1 MVRGRYAIL
10 YIELIYAFEGLS
22 KTFEKTFLTN
32 RRFTKISSTLDLFT
46 LKKGK
51 YGFIHTIELN
61 EREDINSDYVS
72 LNTSAISNEMF
83 SNKKSYQFYE
93 IKSCSIT
100 YQILKTIFLNLFVTI
115 SSIDIYES
123 KYISKIDCKILCG
136 LS

>member
-1 MVRGRYAIL
+1 MVLYQSQKMVRGRYAIL

-61 EREDINSDYVS
+61 EREDINSDYVF

-100 YQILKTIFLNLFVTI
+100 YQIFKTF
-115 SSIDIYES
+115 S
-123 KYISKIDCKILCG
+123 KFICYY
-136 LS
+136 

>member
-1 MVRGRYAIL
+1 MVFIYIETRHMVLYQSQKLLKGRYAIL

-61 EREDINSDYVS
+61 EREDINSKYVS
-72 LNTSAISNEMF
+72 FNTSAILNENSFFIKNLSNVRNF
-83 SNKKSYQFYE
+83 D
-93 IKSCSIT
+93 
-100 YQILKTIFLNLFVTI
+100 V
-115 SSIDIYES
+115 
-123 KYISKIDCKILCG
+123 
-136 LS
+136 

>member
-61 EREDINSDYVS
+61 EREDINSDYVF

-83 SNKKSYQFYE
+83 SNNKTYQFYE
-93 IKSCSIT
+93 IKSCISR
-100 YQILKTIFLNLFVTI
+100 LKCENLFPNLFATI

-123 KYISKIDCKILCG
+123 RFITELDCKILCG